1 METAAAENKHSL
13 YIYNVMV
20 GGGNAGGGSG
30 PSFAFLPSPFKKN
43 LRLKT
48 QRSGNQLFV
57 TTQIGPTAH
66 GAGLVPLTHLL
77 LKVVEGQTKHCF

>member
-1 METAAAENKHSL
+1 MQEEEADHPL
-13 YIYNVMV
+13 L
-20 GGGNAGGGSG
+20 
-30 PSFAFLPSPFKKN
+30 FCHHHFKKN

-57 TTQIGPTAH
+57 MTQIGPTAH